1 MTTTETAAPYV
12 LEAEDVAVHYG
23 GIKAVDGFGLRLPPG
38 KIYGILGPNGSGKS
52 TFLAAVTRLVP
63 LTRGRLLLD
72 GKEYHSEPP

>member
-38 KIYGILGPNGSGKS
+38 NDLRHPGPPTG
-52 TFLAAVTRLVP
+52 P
-63 LTRGRLLLD
+63 GRAP
-72 GKEYHSEPP
+72 SSPR